1 MDISKLSRKERNDLH
16 DDVLAVVLEL
26 ESEGKQAT
34 EEFMKFLCMLGELQ
48 EQIGK

>member
-26 ESEGKQAT
+26 ESEGKQDT
-34 EEFMKFLCMLGELQ
+34 EEFNKFLWMLGELQ
-48 EQIGK
+48 DYLGK